1 MYSTKLNSEDKGVD
15 PFKVATTIA
24 SFCNYIFRRNFL
36 KSKSIAIIPDNG
48 YNPKQKT
55 SVKCQLWLK
64 YLSFKYSIFIEH
76 AKNIGEKQCGKYFLD
91 GFCDQNKTIYEFH
104 GCYWHGCTM
113 CYNSLTYN
121 TVKQMYQFAVNS
133 QHRSRIDFIKK
144 ELSDYKIVEL
154 WEHEW
159 DVMCITDIELVN
171 FLKFN
176 SIEPPLIPRDSLY
189 GGRTQ
194 AYILYHKCKE
204 NERIDYID
212 YTVNISFKNIKNKN
226 NFYK

>member
-1 MYSTKLNSEDKGVD
+1 M
-15 PFKVATTIA
+15 
-24 SFCNYIFRRNFL
+24 
-36 KSKSIAIIPDNG
+36 
-48 YNPKQKT
+48 
-55 SVKCQLWLK
+55 WLK

-144 ELSDYKIVEL
+144 NFLIIKVEL

>member
-91 GFCDQNKTIYEFH
+91 VFCDQIKLFTNF
-104 GCYWHGCTM
+104 
-113 CYNSLTYN
+113 
-121 TVKQMYQFAVNS
+121 TVVIGMAV
-133 QHRSRIDFIKK
+133 QC
-144 ELSDYKIVEL
+144 V
-154 WEHEW
+154 
-159 DVMCITDIELVN
+159 IT
-171 FLKFN
+171 
-176 SIEPPLIPRDSLY
+176 R
-189 GGRTQ
+189 
-194 AYILYHKCKE
+194 
-204 NERIDYID
+204 
-212 YTVNISFKNIKNKN
+212 
-226 NFYK
+226 